1 MRTDRLLVQD
11 MLEAI
16 GEVIETTSATRAE
29 FDANKL
35 VQSHVLR
42 HIQILGEAAWRLSKP
57 LKDRHPEVPWKLI
70 AGMRHV
76 IIHDYFEIDW
86 NEVYGT
92 AIRDVP
98 ALKPLMETILSR
110 PPAAPG

>member
-1 MRTDRLLVQD
+1 MRPDRLLLQD

-16 GEVIETTSATRAE
+16 AEVLDTTPPTRAE

-35 VQSHVLR
+35 VRSHVLR
-42 HIQILGEAAWRLSKP
+42 HIQIIGEAAWRLSKP
-57 LKDRHPEVPWKLI
+57 LKDQHALVPWKLI

-76 IIHDYFEIDW
+76 IIHDYFEVDW
-86 NEVYGT
+86 NEVYAT

-98 ALKPLMETILSR
+98 ALKPMITAIIQSF
-110 PPAAPG
+110 PPA